1 MGGGMSLAR
10 LLKYWFFGGKRRWLR
25 WQAARLPR
33 LLEESAGPTRSTLGA
48 ALLETL
54 TVGLELSPA
63 QALALAQRCEPQ
75 MSEACGTAD
84 LRPRMDALLT
94 SLAGR
99 ARGPAA
105 GYAWRLGWLLA
116 RRAGQPADLARFAR
130 GLALHH
136 ARAEN
141 TEELATHLSSCR
153 AADALD
159 HATFELVCQVVDRS
173 QPMSTSAVWRACES
187 ECHEHLGDVRAAL
200 EVCPPSLETRRLA
213 LLDRLQHEALT
224 RARAGE
230 LTAAMT
236 ELDHLRALVSSEPR
250 PGLAWLELRGTLE
263 RHRRQLLDSGRREL
277 LAKVPAQ
284 PPKQRR
290 DALLACIAFE
300 EAAEDWSAAAL
311 LLEQTGELADRLR
324 ASQLW
329 EKDERY
335 GEAVRS
341 LGPLAERRDAQ
352 LRMAQVRERGGDAAG
367 AALLYEHLQR
377 WEEAAT
383 AHQAAGQWAQ
393 AARCF
398 RAAHG
403 DLKAAC
409 SVDYG
414 RLMERGGQLEE
425 LLELCLQQLE
435 QAPGH
440 LALRARLRGILRD
453 HAHAL
458 QSSRLCETAQQRVA
472 ASVRGDLRPAF
483 EREALAWI
491 EATHQALRARFG
503 HVWGMDLGT
512 SKCAVALYDA
522 EQNAA
527 VICPHLGQPHFA
539 STLALDHQGNEFI
552 GLDALAQLRP
562 DLRGC
567 IERSKRAMGTRKR
580 YRIGE
585 RCFSPEEVAARLLT
599 HGRLLV
605 EEFLRAQ
612 ARDLI
617 LARALREWGESF
629 PAEWLDEPEWVA
641 RLSPPMREAVIT
653 IPAYFN
659 FDQRR
664 ATSDAAEIAGIKV
677 HRLLPE
683 PSAACLS
690 AALTRQ
696 LPGKILVVDLGAGA
710 LDLSYLEATYTE
722 GECIFE
728 VKQVFGDNQLGAS
741 DFDQLLAQHFL
752 FRLEER
758 GVPAPGGTD
767 LRRLHAAAEQIKR
780 WLSTSPRATY
790 ELISFAEQASVTLE
804 LTAAELETLLA
815 PLLDR
820 LEQLCRRV
828 ARLHVDRLVLVGGPM
843 LSPLVR
849 RRIEQ
854 VLQRKAD
861 VVMDP
866 RTQVATGAAYQAA
879 LLSHHANVPF
889 LLLDIVPFALG
900 ILGKPRPAADGAPA
914 EELVSFHIPRG
925 TRIPHESRRP
935 YTTTEDHQTGVTV
948 QVYQGLGESSA
959 PADNSRVAVVH
970 LDGLPPAKAGA
981 PRIDVTFE
989 VDCNGLLEV
998 TAKDERTGKRKPVR
1012 IEDAIWLSPAE
1023 RTTMTKR
1030 LDEQLHR
1037 AKERD
1042 ELAALGRRVTVALE
1056 KALELAR
1063 RGDAAAWLQQFT
1075 IWQQRPD
1082 GALVADLTPSD
1093 EAQLTEMYVQGQLV
1107 CDQLQISTDRLHNL
1121 QPTCQRFL
1129 DAIGQL
1135 PLADGAPRSD
1145 QRPEAP
1151 RDQGLQLEGE
1161 LRDSLATL
1169 QALAARLRGWTAVLL
1184 HGNTAR
1190 ADPRDRILA
1199 FHEAGDWTRAADA
1212 YQQAFG
1218 ALPCSEVPLPL
1229 VHRHLDTLAHLGQR
1243 ERYREV
1249 FAEAGTRLARRALHV
1264 DRLKE
1269 FGRQVRAAMAWV
1281 HRGTSATGSGFVAAP
1296 HLVVTNRHVVC
1307 ENGTP
1312 LSHGDLKVQVGG
1324 TSHSVVRMRFPADPE
1339 IDLAVLE
1346 LAEALEAPPVR
1357 LGYGQLVEVGERV
1370 VAMGFPLP
1378 QGDSSEEDL
1387 LMDHGIVNRIRAVAR
1402 HGRELELG
1410 LRLAPGMS
1418 GGPIFNDCGE
1428 VVAVSAFVRHQGA
1441 HEHKSSFFEKTA
1453 HAIAVEALHPLLP
1466 RPWG

>member
-1 MGGGMSLAR
+1 MSLAR
-10 LLKYWFFGGKRRWLR
+10 LLKYWFFGGRRRWLR
-25 WQAARLPR
+25 RQAARLPK
-33 LLEESAGPTRSTLGA
+33 LLEESAGPPRSTLGA
-48 ALLETL
+48 ALLEAL
-54 TVGLELSPA
+54 TVGLEISPT

-94 SLAGR
+94 SVAER
-99 ARGPAA
+99 TSGPAA

-116 RRAGQPADLARFAR
+116 RRAGQPADLTRFAR

-141 TEELATHLSSCR
+141 AEELSTHLRSCR

-159 HATFELVCQVVDRS
+159 QATFELVCQVVDRS

-200 EVCPPSLETRRLA
+200 EVCPPSLATRRLE

-230 LTAAMT
+230 LAAAMV
-236 ELDHLRALVSSEPR
+236 ELSRLRALVTSEPR
-250 PGLAWLELRGTLE
+250 PGIDWLERRGTLE
-263 RHRRQLLDSGRREL
+263 RHRRHLLDAGRREL

-284 PPKQRR
+284 PPEQRR

-352 LRMAQVRERGGDAAG
+352 FRTAQLRERGGDAAG
-367 AALLYEHLQR
+367 AALLYEHLQC
-377 WEEAAT
+377 WGEAET
-383 AHQAAGQWAQ
+383 AHRAAGQWAQ

-398 RAAHG
+398 RSAHG
-403 DLKAAC
+403 DLEAAC

-414 RLMERGGQLEE
+414 RLMEQGGQLEE

-440 LALRARLRGILRD
+440 QPLRARLRGILRD

-483 EREALAWI
+483 EREAPTWI

-512 SKCAVALYDA
+512 SKCAVALFDT
-522 EQNAA
+522 ERNTAA
-527 VICPHLGQPHFA
+527 ICPHLGQPHFA
-539 STLALDHQGNEFI
+539 STLSLDHQGNELI

-567 IERSKRAMGTRKR
+567 IERSKRAMGTRRR
-580 YRIGE
+580 YKIGE
-585 RCFSPEEVAARLLT
+585 RFFSPEEVAARLLT

-617 LARALREWGESF
+617 LARALRQWGEDF
-629 PAEWLDEPEWVA
+629 PAEWLDEPKWAA

-664 ATSDAAEIAGIKV
+664 ATRDAAEIAGIKV
-677 HRLLPE
+677 HRLIPE
-683 PSAACLS
+683 PTAACLS

-696 LPGKILVVDLGAGA
+696 LPGKVLVVDLGAGT
-710 LDLSYLEATYTE
+710 LDLSYLEATYVDQ
-722 GECIFE
+722 GECLFE
-728 VKQVFGDNQLGAS
+728 VEQVFGDNQFGAS
-741 DFDQLLAQHFL
+741 DFDQLLEQHFL
-752 FRLEER
+752 SRLKER
-758 GVPAPGGTD
+758 GVPDPGGTD
-767 LRRLHAAAEQIKR
+767 RRRLHAAAEQIKIS
-780 WLSTSPRATY
+780 LSTSPRATY
-790 ELISFAEQASVTLE
+790 ELISFAGQASVTLE

-820 LEQLCRRV
+820 LEQICQK
-828 ARLHVDRLVLVGGPM
+828 AANLHVDRLVLVGGPM

-861 VVMDP
+861 AVMDP

-879 LLSHHANVPF
+879 LLSHRANVPF

-900 ILGKPRPAADGAPA
+900 VLVKPRPAADGAPT
-914 EELVSFHIPRG
+914 EERVSFHIPRG
-925 TRIPHESRRP
+925 TRIPHENRRP

-948 QVYQGLGESSA
+948 QVFQGLGESSA
-959 PADNSRVAVVH
+959 PADNSRLAVIH
-970 LDGLPPAKAGA
+970 LEGLPPAKAGE

-998 TAKDERTGKRKPVR
+998 TAKDERTGKSKSVR

-1042 ELAALGRRVTVALE
+1042 ELVALGRRVTAALE
-1056 KALELAR
+1056 EALQLAR
-1063 RGDAAAWLQQFT
+1063 RGDAAAWRQQFT
-1075 IWQQRPD
+1075 IWQQRP
-1082 GALVADLTPSD
+1082 GGPVVSGLTPSD
-1093 EAQLTEMYVQGQLV
+1093 EAQLAEMYRQGALV

-1121 QPTCQRFL
+1121 QPTCQRFV
-1129 DAIGQL
+1129 DAVEQL

-1145 QRPEAP
+1145 QRPEAL
-1151 RDQGLQLEGE
+1151 RAQGLQLEGE
-1161 LRDSLATL
+1161 LRDGFATL

-1229 VHRHLDTLAHLGQR
+1229 LHRHLDTLAHLRQR

-1264 DRLKE
+1264 DRLNE

-1281 HRGTSATGSGFVAAP
+1281 HCGTSGTGSGFLAAP

-1307 ENGTP
+1307 EDGTP

-1324 TSHSVVRMRFPADPE
+1324 TPYSVVHMRFPADPE

-1346 LAEALEAPPVR
+1346 LAQACDAPPVR
-1357 LGYGQLVEVGERV
+1357 IGYSQLVEVGERV

-1378 QGDSSEEDL
+1378 KGDSFEENL
-1387 LMDHGIVNRIRAVAR
+1387 LMDHGIVNRIRAVAG

-1428 VVAVSAFVRHQGA
+1428 VVAVSAFVRYLAA
-1441 HEHKSSFFEKTA
+1441 HADKSPFFEKTA
-1453 HAIAVEALHPLLP
+1453 HAIAVDALHPLLP
-1466 RPWG
+1466 KPWG